1 MALDKIGVNS
11 LLAVNS
17 WIGLINANMQGT
29 SRTGFKPTRISLTDG
44 LGQLYTT
51 KTDLEIPPST
61 LTVQATSMEWGQGSI
76 VNSESSSHF
85 AIQGEGFFVLTD
97 KAHRIYLTR
106 DGEFHWDGEGYL
118 TNSAGLR
125 VLSNGQDF
133 IRRDPTDVSDAFSPD
148 GYSKELLRYGDKGLM
163 LVSVANRDGLLMS
176 QYGSTVFQLD
186 GDLPLRLQNNFET
199 TTDGLTFIYDDPD
212 ILAAV
217 RDPGFVP
224 FVAAPPPGYSSD
236 FSIDFGV
243 NGLMNF
249 RDYNPLAG
257 GPFPSATP
265 LDFDPAINTIDDI
278 VQAINNYGA
287 TVAGGRVTASYDDGQ
302 DRLII
307 SNEQVAPG
315 DNTHIVFGGANGQ
328 ALREFFKF
336 GFNKPSNPIDD
347 LDADNA
353 LETVLRSFDDID
365 YSTQTGYDVLDIDP
379 LNLIYNLTTPL
390 ATLARP
396 VPTYFHDKN
405 NAFVQSISLNGNAGM
420 TIGEGRTTS
429 EFEVEMD
436 VKVSN
441 DAGSQLVF
449 AFGQKDAQNLSSGGF
464 SLRYDPVSGTVEMW
478 QQANGYDASANSVL
492 IGTST
497 LPIIATQ
504 PSGGLG
510 AVSTTRLA
518 FRLDS
523 DKIFSVSVNGT
534 VVNFNLGGAGADIGG
549 HLSIRNS
556 FNELQI
562 HSLNFDMKGKYN
574 PMRAGD
580 LFSVGIPNTA
590 SVEIKNAWQERQR
603 SRVVQAALETS
614 TASLTEYVPMLGL
627 AQKVFA
633 AISKIISTHNAL
645 VDDINTLFR

>member
-29 SRTGFKPTRISLTDG
+29 SRTGYKPSRISLTDG

-51 KTDLEIPPST
+51 RTNLEIPPST
-61 LTVQATSMEWGQGSI
+61 LKVQATTLEWGQGSI

-133 IRRDPTDVSDAFSPD
+133 IRRDPTDTSDIFSPD
-148 GYSKELLRYGDKGLM
+148 GYSKELLRYGDKALM

-176 QYGSTVFQLD
+176 QYGSTIFQLD
-186 GDLPLRLQNNFET
+186 GDLPLRLKNDFRT
-199 TTDGLTFIYDDPD
+199 TMDGLTFIYDDPD

-217 RDPGFVP
+217 QDPGFITVP
-224 FVAAPPPGYSSD
+224 PAPPGTNTD

-243 NGLMNF
+243 NGVF
-249 RDYNPLAG
+249 TFSG
-257 GPFPSATP
+257 
-265 LDFDPAINTIDDI
+265 FDANTHTINDIVSAINT
-278 VQAINNYGA
+278 YGA
-287 TVAGGRVTASYDDGQ
+287 GVGGRVSASYDDVL

-307 SNEQVAPG
+307 RNEQTAPG
-315 DNTHIVFGGANGQ
+315 DNTQIVFGGPNGT
-328 ALREFFKF
+328 AIRKFFKF
-336 GFNKPSNPIDD
+336 GFNQPSNPIED
-347 LDADNA
+347 LDGDSV
-353 LETVLRSFDDID
+353 LETVLRSYEDID
-365 YSTQTGYDVLDIDP
+365 YSSQTGYNLLDIGP
-379 LNLIYNLTTPL
+379 MNPYNLTTPL
-390 ATLARP
+390 AALASP
-396 VPTYFHDKN
+396 VPTYVHDKSN
-405 NAFVQSISLNGNAGM
+405 GFVQSLSLQGNAGM
-420 TIGEGRTTS
+420 AIAESRATA

-441 DAGSQLVF
+441 EAGSELIF
-449 AFGQKDAQNLSSGGF
+449 GFGQQNPRQLSSGGF
-464 SLRYDPVSGTVEMW
+464 SLRYNPVSGNVDLY
-478 QQANGYDASANSVL
+478 QQANGYGPGTTSVL
-492 IGTST
+492 IGSAS
-497 LPIIATQ
+497 LPGIATVG
-504 PSGGLG
+504 SGGLG
-510 AVSTTRLA
+510 AVPTRRLV
-518 FRLDS
+518 FRLDAN
-523 DKIFSVSVNGT
+523 KIFTVSVNGT
-534 VVNFNLGGAGADIGG
+534 AVSFDLGGSGADING

-556 FNELQI
+556 SNELQI
-562 HSLNFDMKGKYN
+562 HSLTFDLKGKYN
-574 PMRAGD
+574 PARAGD
-580 LFSVGIPNTA
+580 VFSVSMLDTA

-603 SRVVQAALETS
+603 SRLVQSALETS

-633 AISKIISTHNAL
+633 AISKIISTHNAII
-645 VDDINTLFR
+645 DDINTLFR